1 MVLWLPL
8 IYIFCDLE
16 RIISEITSEFIS
28 EIIFGNVSE
37 IIFVG
42 FF

>member
-1 MVLWLPL
+1 VVLWFPL

-16 RIISEITSEFIS
+16 RIVS